1 MRAATNGC
9 AARARV
15 ARGLPRASTVGNKEA
30 DMANMITEDCI
41 NCAACESECPNE
53 AISEGEDTYVIDAS
67 KCDECES
74 NGGENACK
82 AVCPSDCIVQA

>member
-9 AARARV
+9 PAVLVSRLACRV
-15 ARGLPRASTVGNKEA
+15 HRSAGNKEA

-82 AVCPSDCIVQA
+82 AVCPSDSIVQA

>member
-1 MRAATNGC
+1 MP
-9 AARARV
+9 V
-15 ARGLPRASTVGNKEA
+15 
-30 DMANMITEDCI
+30 
-41 NCAACESECPNE
+41 
-53 AISEGEDTYVIDAS
+53 TYVIDAS

>member
-1 MRAATNGC
+1 
-9 AARARV
+9 
-15 ARGLPRASTVGNKEA
+15 
-30 DMANMITEDCI
+30 MANMITEDCI

-82 AVCPSDCIVQA
+82 AVCPSDSIVQA

>member
-9 AARARV
+9 PAVLVSRLACRV
-15 ARGLPRASTVGNKEA
+15 HRSAGNKEA

>member
-1 MRAATNGC
+1 VS
-9 AARARV
+9 RV
-15 ARGLPRASTVGNKEA
+15 ARCVHRRVGNKEA

-53 AISEGEDTYVIDAS
+53 AISEGEDTYLIDAS